1 MIKNLIETIFVFVLF
16 TLIPSVIMMLS
27 GSIGPMMFLIGLMLL
42 DYILFYFI
50 KED

>member
-16 TLIPSVIMMLS
+16 ALIPSVIMMLS
-27 GSIGPMMFLIGLMLL
+27 GSIGPMMLLIGLMIL

-50 KED
+50 KEN